1 MEMNSKMGELRVKYR
16 QHYRGCKKAGREELK
31 MAYGTANSYAR
42 PRRRRRKRK
51 SHYGVLVL
59 VIVLLIALIVLAV
72 KLVTTAVSAVFGR
85 SGTHEIVYQVDNKL
99 GYCDGKTFDLEAAPY
114 RDQSGNLFAPLQ
126 SLCDELDI
134 DLTWDESTKSGTA
147 VWNKQ
152 TAEIKASSTKVQ
164 MGEESKNMA
173 AAPSVKDGV
182 VFIPA
187 KDFCAAFS
195 WKTTETAEE
204 QGDLLIIS
212 QKDDEL
218 TEDAIK
224 QITDDVT
231 NVLGPSEKQITSDSI
246 LMRTD
251 SDKALVSGET
261 KTMAADGE
269 KLGEGVMEQNGT
281 KYVPLKAAMTALGGT
296 AEFDGNKTWTVKYND
311 TESTV
316 TTNGKF
322 KIGGKRVKG
331 DDITVWLDEEKDR
344 FYVSAPALAQII
356 GRYYT
361 DLGDGAFAFTTLSL
375 DGLDSQK
382 TYLDS
387 LRSSLSDAVDG
398 DIPEA
403 DVYIALTFDDGPTG
417 KSDSYPNGL
426 TNYLLDGLK
435 ERGAKATFL
444 MVGERVSEVSDVLPR
459 MVNEGHELG
468 NHTMNHPMSHLTGLD
483 EDGIRSQINDATEA
497 IKAIAGQPPQVLRPV
512 GGGVNDT
519 VKAVA
524 KELGY
529 PIINWSVD
537 TEDWKYRNAEHVKQ
551 VIVEQAG
558 DGDVVLMHDLYPTS
572 VQGALDAIDE
582 LQKSTDKTYAF
593 VTVSQLAAIH
603 GITLEP
609 GVVYNGLSDKVAQ
622 EIKDGTYSPAEF
634 T

>member
-1 MEMNSKMGELRVKYR
+1 
-16 QHYRGCKKAGREELK
+16 

-51 SHYGVLVL
+51 SHYGVLAL

-72 KLVTTAVSAVFGR
+72 KLVTTAVSTVLGR
-85 SGTHEIVYQVDNKL
+85 TETHEIVYQVDNKL

-126 SLCDELDI
+126 SLCDALQI

-164 MGEESKNMA
+164 MGEESRNMA

-195 WKTTETAEE
+195 WKTAETAEE

-231 NVLGPSEKQITSDSI
+231 KVLGPSEKQITGDSI

-251 SDKALVSGET
+251 SDKALVAGET
-261 KTMAADGE
+261 RTMASDGE

-296 AEFDGNKTWTVKYND
+296 AEFDGKKTWTVKYND
-311 TESTV
+311 TETTV

-322 KIGGKRVKG
+322 KIDGNRVK
-331 DDITVWLDEEKDR
+331 DDDFTVWLDEEKDR

-356 GRYYT
+356 GRNYP

-417 KSDSYPNGL
+417 KIENYPNGL

-444 MVGERVSEVSDVLPR
+444 MVGNRVSEVSDALPR
-459 MVNEGHELG
+459 MVSEGHELG
-468 NHTMNHPMSHLTGLD
+468 NHTMTHPMCHLTGLD

-497 IKAIAGQPPQVLRPV
+497 IKAIAGQPSQVLRPV
-512 GGGVNDT
+512 GGGVNSD

-537 TEDWKYRNAEHVKQ
+537 TEDWKYRDAEHVKQ

-572 VQGALDAIDE
+572 VKGALAAIDE
-582 LQKSTDKTYAF
+582 LQARTDKTYAF

-609 GVVYNGLSDKVAQ
+609 GVVYNGLSSKVAQ
-622 EIKDGTYSPAEF
+622 EIQDGTYSPAEF

>member
-1 MEMNSKMGELRVKYR
+1 ML
-16 QHYRGCKKAGREELK
+16 A
-31 MAYGTANSYAR
+31 
-42 PRRRRRKRK
+42 
-51 SHYGVLVL
+51 L

-72 KLVTTAVSAVFGR
+72 KLVTTAVSAVIGR
-85 SGTHEIVYQVDNKL
+85 TGTHEIVYQVDNKL

-126 SLCDELDI
+126 SLCDELQI

-164 MGEESKNMA
+164 MGEESRNMA

-195 WKTTETAEE
+195 WKTAETAEE

-231 NVLGPSEKQITSDSI
+231 KVLGPSEKQITGDSI

-261 KTMAADGE
+261 RTMASDGE

-296 AEFDGNKTWTVKYND
+296 AEFDGKKTWTVK
-311 TESTV
+311 
-316 TTNGKF
+316 
-322 KIGGKRVKG
+322 G
-331 DDITVWLDEEKDR
+331 DDFTVWLDEEKDR
-344 FYVSAPALAQII
+344 FYISAPALAQII
-356 GRYYT
+356 GRNYT

-387 LRSSLSDAVDG
+387 LRSGLSDAVDG

-444 MVGERVSEVSDVLPR
+444 MVGNRVSEVSDVLPR
-459 MVNEGHELG
+459 MVSEGHELG
-468 NHTMNHPMSHLTGLD
+468 NHTMTHPMCHLTGLD

-497 IKAIAGQPPQVLRPV
+497 IKAIAGQPSQVLRPV

-537 TEDWKYRNAEHVKQ
+537 TEDWKYRDAAHVKQ

-582 LQKSTDKTYAF
+582 LQKRTDKTYAF

>member
-1 MEMNSKMGELRVKYR
+1 
-16 QHYRGCKKAGREELK
+16 

-51 SHYGVLVL
+51 SHYGVLAL

-72 KLVTTAVSAVFGR
+72 KLVTTAVSTVLGR
-85 SGTHEIVYQVDNKL
+85 TETHEIVYQVDNKL

-126 SLCDELDI
+126 SLCDALQI

-164 MGEESKNMA
+164 MGEESRNMA

-195 WKTTETAEE
+195 WKTAETAEE

-231 NVLGPSEKQITSDSI
+231 KVLGPSEKQITGDSI

-251 SDKALVSGET
+251 SDKALVVGET
-261 KTMAADGE
+261 RTMASDGE

-296 AEFDGNKTWTVKYND
+296 AEFDGKKTWTVKYND
-311 TESTV
+311 TETTV

-322 KIGGKRVKG
+322 KIDGNRVK
-331 DDITVWLDEEKDR
+331 DDDFTVWLDEEKDR

-356 GRYYT
+356 GRNYT

-417 KSDSYPNGL
+417 KIENYPNGL

-444 MVGERVSEVSDVLPR
+444 MVGNRVSEVSDALPR
-459 MVNEGHELG
+459 MVSEGHELG
-468 NHTMNHPMSHLTGLD
+468 NHTMTHPMCHLTGLD

-497 IKAIAGQPPQVLRPV
+497 IKAIAGQPSQVLRPV
-512 GGGVNDT
+512 GGGVNSD

-537 TEDWKYRNAEHVKQ
+537 TEDWKYRDAEHVKQ

-572 VQGALDAIDE
+572 VKGALAAIDE
-582 LQKSTDKTYAF
+582 LQARTDKTYAF

-609 GVVYNGLSDKVAQ
+609 GVVYNGLSSKVAQ

>member
-1 MEMNSKMGELRVKYR
+1 
-16 QHYRGCKKAGREELK
+16 

-51 SHYGVLVL
+51 SHYGVLAL

-72 KLVTTAVSAVFGR
+72 KLVTTAVSTVLGR
-85 SGTHEIVYQVDNKL
+85 TETHEIVYQVDNKL

-126 SLCDELDI
+126 SLCDELQI

-164 MGEESKNMA
+164 MGEESRNMA

-195 WKTTETAEE
+195 WKTAETAEE

-231 NVLGPSEKQITSDSI
+231 KVLGPSEKQITGDSI

-251 SDKALVSGET
+251 SDKALVAGET
-261 KTMAADGE
+261 RTMASDGE

-296 AEFDGNKTWTVKYND
+296 AEFDGKKTWTVRYND
-311 TESTV
+311 TETTV

-322 KIGGKRVKG
+322 KIDGNRVKG
-331 DDITVWLDEEKDR
+331 DDFTVWLDEEKDR

-356 GRYYT
+356 GRNYT

-382 TYLDS
+382 NYLDS

-417 KSDSYPNGL
+417 KIENYPNGL

-444 MVGERVSEVSDVLPR
+444 MVGNRVSEVSDALPR
-459 MVNEGHELG
+459 MVSEGHELG
-468 NHTMNHPMSHLTGLD
+468 NHTMTHPMCHLTGLD

-497 IKAIAGQPPQVLRPV
+497 IKAIAGQPSQVLRPV
-512 GGGVNDT
+512 GGGVNSD

-537 TEDWKYRNAEHVKQ
+537 TEDWKYRDAEHVKQ

-572 VQGALDAIDE
+572 VKGALAAIDE
-582 LQKSTDKTYAF
+582 LQARTDKTYAF

-609 GVVYNGLSDKVAQ
+609 GVVYNGLSSKVAQ
-622 EIKDGTYSPAEF
+622 EIQDGTYSPAEF

>member
-1 MEMNSKMGELRVKYR
+1 MEMNSKMGEPRVKYR

-126 SLCDELDI
+126 SLCDELEI
-134 DLTWDESTKSGTA
+134 DLTWDDSTKSGTA

-195 WKTTETAEE
+195 WKTAETADE

-231 NVLGPSEKQITSDSI
+231 NVLGPSEKQITGDSI

-344 FYVSAPALAQII
+344 FYVSAPALAKII

>member
-1 MEMNSKMGELRVKYR
+1 
-16 QHYRGCKKAGREELK
+16 

-51 SHYGVLVL
+51 SHYGVLAL

-72 KLVTTAVSAVFGR
+72 KLVTTAVSTVLGR
-85 SGTHEIVYQVDNKL
+85 TETHEIVYQVDNKL

-126 SLCDELDI
+126 SLCDALQI

-164 MGEESKNMA
+164 MGEESRNMA

-195 WKTTETAEE
+195 WKTAETAEE

-231 NVLGPSEKQITSDSI
+231 KVLGPSEKQITGDSI

-251 SDKALVSGET
+251 SDKALVAGET
-261 KTMAADGE
+261 RTMASDGE

-296 AEFDGNKTWTVKYND
+296 AEFDGKKTWTVKYND
-311 TESTV
+311 TETTV

-322 KIGGKRVKG
+322 KIDGNRVKG
-331 DDITVWLDEEKDR
+331 DDFTVWLDEEKDR

-356 GRYYT
+356 GRNYT

-417 KSDSYPNGL
+417 KIENYPNGL

-444 MVGERVSEVSDVLPR
+444 MVGNRVSEVSDALPR
-459 MVNEGHELG
+459 MVSEGHELG
-468 NHTMNHPMSHLTGLD
+468 NHTMTHPMCHLTGLD

-497 IKAIAGQPPQVLRPV
+497 IKAIAGQPSQVLRPV
-512 GGGVNDT
+512 GGGVNSD

-537 TEDWKYRNAEHVKQ
+537 TEDWKYRDAEHVKQ

-572 VQGALDAIDE
+572 VQGALAAIDE
-582 LQKSTDKTYAF
+582 LQARTDKTYAF

-609 GVVYNGLSDKVAQ
+609 GVVYNGLSSKVAQ
-622 EIKDGTYSPAEF
+622 EIQDGTYSPAEF

>member
-1 MEMNSKMGELRVKYR
+1 
-16 QHYRGCKKAGREELK
+16 

-51 SHYGVLVL
+51 SHYGVLAL

-72 KLVTTAVSAVFGR
+72 KLVTTAVSTVLGR
-85 SGTHEIVYQVDNKL
+85 TETHEIVYQVDNKL

-126 SLCDELDI
+126 SLCDALQI

-164 MGEESKNMA
+164 MGEESRNMA

-195 WKTTETAEE
+195 WKTAETAEE

-231 NVLGPSEKQITSDSI
+231 KVLGPSEKQITGDSI

-251 SDKALVSGET
+251 SDKALVAGET
-261 KTMAADGE
+261 RTMASDGE

-296 AEFDGNKTWTVKYND
+296 AEFDGKKTWTVKYND
-311 TESTV
+311 TETTV

-322 KIGGKRVKG
+322 KIDGNRVK
-331 DDITVWLDEEKDR
+331 DDDFTVWLDEEKDR

-356 GRYYT
+356 GRNYT

-417 KSDSYPNGL
+417 KIENYPNGL

-444 MVGERVSEVSDVLPR
+444 MVGNRVSEVSDALPR
-459 MVNEGHELG
+459 MVSEGHELG
-468 NHTMNHPMSHLTGLD
+468 NHTMTHPMCHLTGLD

-497 IKAIAGQPPQVLRPV
+497 IKAIAGQPSQVLRPV
-512 GGGVNDT
+512 GGGVNSD

-537 TEDWKYRNAEHVKQ
+537 TEDWKYRDAEHVKQ

-572 VQGALDAIDE
+572 VQGALAAIDE
-582 LQKSTDKTYAF
+582 LQARTDKTYAF

-609 GVVYNGLSDKVAQ
+609 GVVYNGLSSKVAQ

>member
-1 MEMNSKMGELRVKYR
+1 
-16 QHYRGCKKAGREELK
+16 

-51 SHYGVLVL
+51 SHYGVLAL

-72 KLVTTAVSAVFGR
+72 KLVTTAVSTVLGR
-85 SGTHEIVYQVDNKL
+85 TETHEIVYQVDNKL

-126 SLCDELDI
+126 SLCDALQI

-164 MGEESKNMA
+164 MGEESRNMA

-195 WKTTETAEE
+195 WKTAETAEE

-231 NVLGPSEKQITSDSI
+231 KVLGPSEKQITGDSI

-251 SDKALVSGET
+251 SDKALVAGET
-261 KTMAADGE
+261 RTMASDGE

-296 AEFDGNKTWTVKYND
+296 AEFDGKKTWTVKYND
-311 TESTV
+311 TETTV

-322 KIGGKRVKG
+322 KIDGNRVKG
-331 DDITVWLDEEKDR
+331 DDFTVWLDEEKDR

-356 GRYYT
+356 GRNYT

-417 KSDSYPNGL
+417 KIENYPNGL

-444 MVGERVSEVSDVLPR
+444 MVGNRVSEVSDALPR
-459 MVNEGHELG
+459 MVSEGHELG
-468 NHTMNHPMSHLTGLD
+468 NHTMTHPMCHLTGLD

-497 IKAIAGQPPQVLRPV
+497 IKAIAGQPSQVLRPV
-512 GGGVNDT
+512 GGGVNSD

-537 TEDWKYRNAEHVKQ
+537 TEDWKYRDAEHVKQ

-572 VQGALDAIDE
+572 VKGALAAIDE
-582 LQKSTDKTYAF
+582 LQARTDKTYAF

-609 GVVYNGLSDKVAQ
+609 GVVYNGLSSKVAQ
-622 EIKDGTYSPAEF
+622 EIQDGTYSPAEF

>member
-1 MEMNSKMGELRVKYR
+1 
-16 QHYRGCKKAGREELK
+16 

-51 SHYGVLVL
+51 SHYGVLAL

-72 KLVTTAVSAVFGR
+72 KLVTTAVSTVLGR
-85 SGTHEIVYQVDNKL
+85 TETHEIVYQVDNKL

-126 SLCDELDI
+126 SLCDALQI

-164 MGEESKNMA
+164 MGEESRNMA

-195 WKTTETAEE
+195 WKTAETAED

-231 NVLGPSEKQITSDSI
+231 KVLGPSEKQITGDSI

-251 SDKALVSGET
+251 SDKALVAGET
-261 KTMAADGE
+261 RTMASDGE

-296 AEFDGNKTWTVKYND
+296 AEFDGKKTWTVKYND
-311 TESTV
+311 TETTV

-322 KIGGKRVKG
+322 KIDGNRVKG
-331 DDITVWLDEEKDR
+331 DDFTVWLDEEKDR

-356 GRYYT
+356 GRNYT

-417 KSDSYPNGL
+417 KIENYPNGL

-444 MVGERVSEVSDVLPR
+444 MVGNRVSEVSDVLPR
-459 MVNEGHELG
+459 MVSEGHELG
-468 NHTMNHPMSHLTGLD
+468 NHTMTHPMCHLTGLD

-497 IKAIAGQPPQVLRPV
+497 IKAIAGQPSQVLRPV
-512 GGGVNDT
+512 GGGVNSD

-537 TEDWKYRNAEHVKQ
+537 TEDWKYRDAEHVKQ

-572 VQGALDAIDE
+572 VQGALAAIDE
-582 LQKSTDKTYAF
+582 LQARTDKTYAF

-609 GVVYNGLSDKVAQ
+609 GVVYNGLSSKVAQ

>member
-1 MEMNSKMGELRVKYR
+1 
-16 QHYRGCKKAGREELK
+16 

-51 SHYGVLVL
+51 SHYGVLAL

-72 KLVTTAVSAVFGR
+72 KLVTTAVSTVLDR
-85 SGTHEIVYQVDNKL
+85 TGTHEIVYQVDNKL

-126 SLCDELDI
+126 SLCDELQI

-164 MGEESKNMA
+164 MGEESRNMA

-195 WKTTETAEE
+195 WKTAETAEE

-231 NVLGPSEKQITSDSI
+231 KVLGPSEKQITGDSI

-251 SDKALVSGET
+251 SDKALVAGET
-261 KTMAADGE
+261 KTMASDGE

-296 AEFDGNKTWTVKYND
+296 AEFDGKKTWTVKYND
-311 TESTV
+311 TETTV

-322 KIGGKRVKG
+322 KIDGNRVKG
-331 DDITVWLDEEKDR
+331 DDFSVWLDEEKDR

-356 GRYYT
+356 GRNYT

-417 KSDSYPNGL
+417 KSENYPNGL

-444 MVGERVSEVSDVLPR
+444 MVGNRVSEVSDALPR
-459 MVNEGHELG
+459 MVSEGHELG
-468 NHTMNHPMSHLTGLD
+468 NHTMTHPMSHLTGLD
-483 EDGIRSQINDATEA
+483 QDGIRSQINDATEA
-497 IKAIAGQPPQVLRPV
+497 IKAIAGQAPQVLRPV
-512 GGGVNDT
+512 GGGVNSD
-519 VKAVA
+519 VKEIA

-537 TEDWKYRNAEHVKQ
+537 TEDWKYRDAEHVKQ

-572 VQGALDAIDE
+572 VKGALAAIDE
-582 LQKSTDKTYAF
+582 LQARTDKTYAF

>member
-1 MEMNSKMGELRVKYR
+1 
-16 QHYRGCKKAGREELK
+16 

-51 SHYGVLVL
+51 SHYGVLAL

-72 KLVTTAVSAVFGR
+72 KLVTTAVSTVLGR
-85 SGTHEIVYQVDNKL
+85 TETHEIVYQVDNKL

-126 SLCDELDI
+126 SLCDALQI

-164 MGEESKNMA
+164 MGEESRNMA

-195 WKTTETAEE
+195 WKTAETAEE

-231 NVLGPSEKQITSDSI
+231 KVLGPSEKQITGDSI

-251 SDKALVSGET
+251 SDKALVAGET
-261 KTMAADGE
+261 RTMASDGE

-296 AEFDGNKTWTVKYND
+296 AEFDGKKTWTVKYND
-311 TESTV
+311 TETTV

-322 KIGGKRVKG
+322 KIDGNRVKG
-331 DDITVWLDEEKDR
+331 DDFTVWLDEEKDW

-356 GRYYT
+356 GRNYT

-417 KSDSYPNGL
+417 KIENYPNGL

-444 MVGERVSEVSDVLPR
+444 MVGNRVSEVSDALPR
-459 MVNEGHELG
+459 MVSEGHELG
-468 NHTMNHPMSHLTGLD
+468 NHTMTHPMCHLTGLD

-497 IKAIAGQPPQVLRPV
+497 IKAIAGQPSQVLRPV
-512 GGGVNDT
+512 GGGVNSD

-537 TEDWKYRNAEHVKQ
+537 TEDWKYRDAEHVKQ

-572 VQGALDAIDE
+572 VQGALAAIDE
-582 LQKSTDKTYAF
+582 LQARTDKTYAF

-609 GVVYNGLSDKVAQ
+609 GVVYNGLSSKVAQ
-622 EIKDGTYSPAEF
+622 EIQDGTYSPAEF

>member
-1 MEMNSKMGELRVKYR
+1 
-16 QHYRGCKKAGREELK
+16 

-51 SHYGVLVL
+51 SHYGVLAL

-72 KLVTTAVSAVFGR
+72 KLVTTAVGTVLGR
-85 SGTHEIVYQVDNKL
+85 TETHEIVYQVDNKL

-126 SLCDELDI
+126 SLCDALQI

-164 MGEESKNMA
+164 MGEESRNMA

-195 WKTTETAEE
+195 WKTAETAEE

-231 NVLGPSEKQITSDSI
+231 KVLGPSEKQITGDSI

-251 SDKALVSGET
+251 SDKALVAGET
-261 KTMAADGE
+261 RTMASDGE

-296 AEFDGNKTWTVKYND
+296 AEFDGKKTWTVKYND
-311 TESTV
+311 TETTV

-322 KIGGKRVKG
+322 KIDGNRVK
-331 DDITVWLDEEKDR
+331 DDDFTVWLDEEKDR

-356 GRYYT
+356 GRNYT

-417 KSDSYPNGL
+417 KIENYPNGL

-444 MVGERVSEVSDVLPR
+444 MVGNRVSEVSDVLPR
-459 MVNEGHELG
+459 MVSEGHELG
-468 NHTMNHPMSHLTGLD
+468 NHTMTHPMCHLTGLD

-497 IKAIAGQPPQVLRPV
+497 IKAIAGQPSQVLRPV
-512 GGGVNDT
+512 GGGVNSD

-537 TEDWKYRNAEHVKQ
+537 TEDWKYRDAEHVKQ

-572 VQGALDAIDE
+572 VQGALAAIDE
-582 LQKSTDKTYAF
+582 LQARTDKTYAF

-609 GVVYNGLSDKVAQ
+609 GVVYNGLSSKVAQ

>member
-1 MEMNSKMGELRVKYR
+1 
-16 QHYRGCKKAGREELK
+16 

-51 SHYGVLVL
+51 SHYGVLAL

-72 KLVTTAVSAVFGR
+72 KLVTTAVSTVLGR
-85 SGTHEIVYQVDNKL
+85 TETHEIVYQVDNKL

-126 SLCDELDI
+126 SLCDELQI

-164 MGEESKNMA
+164 MGEESRNMA

-195 WKTTETAEE
+195 WKTAETAEE

-231 NVLGPSEKQITSDSI
+231 KVLGPSEKQITGDSI

-251 SDKALVSGET
+251 SDKALVAGET
-261 KTMAADGE
+261 RTMASDGE

-296 AEFDGNKTWTVKYND
+296 AEFDGKKTWTVKYND
-311 TESTV
+311 TETTV

-322 KIGGKRVKG
+322 KIDGNRVKG
-331 DDITVWLDEEKDR
+331 DDFTVWLDEEKDR

-356 GRYYT
+356 GRNYT

-417 KSDSYPNGL
+417 KIENYPNGL

-444 MVGERVSEVSDVLPR
+444 MVGNRVSEVSDALPR
-459 MVNEGHELG
+459 MVSEGHELG
-468 NHTMNHPMSHLTGLD
+468 NHTMTHPMCHLTGLD

-497 IKAIAGQPPQVLRPV
+497 IKAIAGQPSQVLRPV
-512 GGGVNDT
+512 GGGVNSD

-537 TEDWKYRNAEHVKQ
+537 TEDWKYRDAEHVKQ

-572 VQGALDAIDE
+572 VKGALAAIDE
-582 LQKSTDKTYAF
+582 LQARTDKTYAF

-609 GVVYNGLSDKVAQ
+609 GVVYNGLSNKVAQ
-622 EIKDGTYSPAEF
+622 EIQDGTYSPAEF

>member
-1 MEMNSKMGELRVKYR
+1 
-16 QHYRGCKKAGREELK
+16 

-42 PRRRRRKRK
+42 PRRRRRKHK
-51 SHYGVLVL
+51 SHYGVLAL

-72 KLVTTAVSAVFGR
+72 KLVTTAVSTVLGR
-85 SGTHEIVYQVDNKL
+85 TETHEIVYQVDNKL

-126 SLCDELDI
+126 SLCDALQI

-164 MGEESKNMA
+164 MGEESRNMA

-195 WKTTETAEE
+195 WKTAETAEE

-231 NVLGPSEKQITSDSI
+231 KVLGPSEKQITGDSI

-251 SDKALVSGET
+251 SDKALVAGET
-261 KTMAADGE
+261 RTMVSDGE

-296 AEFDGNKTWTVKYND
+296 AEFDGKKTWTVKYND
-311 TESTV
+311 TETTV

-322 KIGGKRVKG
+322 KIDGNRVK
-331 DDITVWLDEEKDR
+331 DDDFTVWLDEEKDR

-356 GRYYT
+356 GRNYT

-417 KSDSYPNGL
+417 KIENYPNGL

-444 MVGERVSEVSDVLPR
+444 MVGNRVSEVSDALPR

-468 NHTMNHPMSHLTGLD
+468 NHTMTHPMCHLTGLD

-497 IKAIAGQPPQVLRPV
+497 IKAIAGQPSQVLRPV
-512 GGGVNDT
+512 GGGVNSD

-537 TEDWKYRNAEHVKQ
+537 TEDWKYRDAEHVKQ

-572 VQGALDAIDE
+572 VQGALAAIDE
-582 LQKSTDKTYAF
+582 LQARTDKTYAF

-609 GVVYNGLSDKVAQ
+609 GVVYNGLSSKVAQ

>member
-1 MEMNSKMGELRVKYR
+1 
-16 QHYRGCKKAGREELK
+16 

-51 SHYGVLVL
+51 SHYGVLAL

-72 KLVTTAVSAVFGR
+72 KLVTTAVSTVLGR
-85 SGTHEIVYQVDNKL
+85 TETHEIVYQVDNKL

-126 SLCDELDI
+126 SLCDELQI

-164 MGEESKNMA
+164 MGEESRNMA

-195 WKTTETAEE
+195 WKTAETAEE

-231 NVLGPSEKQITSDSI
+231 KVLGPSEKQITGDSI

-251 SDKALVSGET
+251 SDKALVAGET
-261 KTMAADGE
+261 KTMASDGE

-296 AEFDGNKTWTVKYND
+296 AEFDGKKTWTVKYND
-311 TESTV
+311 TETTV

-322 KIGGKRVKG
+322 KIDGNRVKG
-331 DDITVWLDEEKDR
+331 DDFTVWLDEEKDR

-356 GRYYT
+356 GRNYT

-417 KSDSYPNGL
+417 KIENYPNGL

-444 MVGERVSEVSDVLPR
+444 MVGNRVSEVSDALPR
-459 MVNEGHELG
+459 MVSEGHELG
-468 NHTMNHPMSHLTGLD
+468 NHTMTHPMCHLTGLD

-497 IKAIAGQPPQVLRPV
+497 IKAIAGQPSQVLRPV
-512 GGGVNDT
+512 GGGVNSD

-537 TEDWKYRNAEHVKQ
+537 TEDWKYRDAEHVKQ

-572 VQGALDAIDE
+572 VKGALAAIDE
-582 LQKSTDKTYAF
+582 LQARTDKTYAF

-609 GVVYNGLSDKVAQ
+609 GVVYNGLSSKVAQ

>member
-1 MEMNSKMGELRVKYR
+1 
-16 QHYRGCKKAGREELK
+16 

-51 SHYGVLVL
+51 SHYGVLAL

-72 KLVTTAVSAVFGR
+72 KLVTTAVSAVIGR
-85 SGTHEIVYQVDNKL
+85 TGTHEIVYQVDNKL

-126 SLCDELDI
+126 SLCDELQI

-195 WKTTETAEE
+195 WKTAETAEE

-231 NVLGPSEKQITSDSI
+231 KVLGPSEKQITGDSI

-251 SDKALVSGET
+251 SDKALVAGET
-261 KTMAADGE
+261 KTMASDGE

-296 AEFDGNKTWTVKYND
+296 AEFDGKKTWTVKYND

-322 KIGGKRVKG
+322 KIDGKRVKG

-356 GRYYT
+356 GRNYT

-387 LRSSLSDAVDG
+387 LRSGLSDAVDG

-444 MVGERVSEVSDVLPR
+444 MVGNRVSEVSDVLPR
-459 MVNEGHELG
+459 MVSEGHELG
-468 NHTMNHPMSHLTGLD
+468 NHTMTHPMCHLTGLD

-497 IKAIAGQPPQVLRPV
+497 IKAIAGQPSQVLRPV

-537 TEDWKYRNAEHVKQ
+537 TEDWKYRDAAHVKQ

-572 VQGALDAIDE
+572 VQGALDTIDE
-582 LQKSTDKTYAF
+582 LQARTDKTYAF

>member
-1 MEMNSKMGELRVKYR
+1 
-16 QHYRGCKKAGREELK
+16 

-51 SHYGVLVL
+51 SHYGVLAL

-72 KLVTTAVSAVFGR
+72 KLVTTAVSTVLGR
-85 SGTHEIVYQVDNKL
+85 TETHEIVYQVDNKL

-126 SLCDELDI
+126 SLCDALQI

-164 MGEESKNMA
+164 MGEESRNMA

-195 WKTTETAEE
+195 WKTAETAEE

-231 NVLGPSEKQITSDSI
+231 KVLGPSEKQITGDSI

-251 SDKALVSGET
+251 SDKALVAGET
-261 KTMAADGE
+261 RTMASDGE

-296 AEFDGNKTWTVKYND
+296 AEFDGKKTWTVKYND
-311 TESTV
+311 TETTV

-322 KIGGKRVKG
+322 KIDGNRVKG
-331 DDITVWLDEEKDR
+331 DDFTVWLDEEKDR

-356 GRYYT
+356 GRNYT

-417 KSDSYPNGL
+417 KIENYPNGL

-444 MVGERVSEVSDVLPR
+444 MVGNRVSEVSDVLPR

-468 NHTMNHPMSHLTGLD
+468 NHTMTHPMCHLTGLD

-497 IKAIAGQPPQVLRPV
+497 IKAIAGQPSQVLRPV
-512 GGGVNDT
+512 GGGVNSD

-537 TEDWKYRNAEHVKQ
+537 TEDWKYRDAEHVKQ

-572 VQGALDAIDE
+572 VQGALAAIDE
-582 LQKSTDKTYAF
+582 LQARTDKTYAF

-609 GVVYNGLSDKVAQ
+609 GVVYNGLSSKVAQ
-622 EIKDGTYSPAEF
+622 EIQDGTYSPAEF

>member
-1 MEMNSKMGELRVKYR
+1 
-16 QHYRGCKKAGREELK
+16 

-51 SHYGVLVL
+51 SHYGVLAL

-72 KLVTTAVSAVFGR
+72 KLVTTAVSTVLGR
-85 SGTHEIVYQVDNKL
+85 TETHEIVYQVDNKL

-126 SLCDELDI
+126 SLCDALQI

-164 MGEESKNMA
+164 MGEESRNMA

-195 WKTTETAEE
+195 WKTAETAEE

-231 NVLGPSEKQITSDSI
+231 KVLGPSEKQITGDSI

-251 SDKALVSGET
+251 SDKALVVGET
-261 KTMAADGE
+261 RTMASDGE

-296 AEFDGNKTWTVKYND
+296 AEFDGKKTWTVKYND
-311 TESTV
+311 TETTV

-322 KIGGKRVKG
+322 KIDGNRVKG
-331 DDITVWLDEEKDR
+331 DDFTVWLDEEKDR

-356 GRYYT
+356 GRNYT

-417 KSDSYPNGL
+417 KSENYPNGL

-444 MVGERVSEVSDVLPR
+444 MVGNRVSEVSDALPR
-459 MVNEGHELG
+459 MVSEGHELG
-468 NHTMNHPMSHLTGLD
+468 NHTMTHPMSHLTGLD
-483 EDGIRSQINDATEA
+483 QDGIRSQINDATEA
-497 IKAIAGQPPQVLRPV
+497 IKAIAGQAPQVLRPV
-512 GGGVNDT
+512 GGGVNSD
-519 VKAVA
+519 VKEIA

-537 TEDWKYRNAEHVKQ
+537 TEDWKYRDAEHVKQ

-572 VQGALDAIDE
+572 VKGALAAIDE
-582 LQKSTDKTYAF
+582 LQARTDKTYAF

-609 GVVYNGLSDKVAQ
+609 GVVYNGLSSKVAQ
-622 EIKDGTYSPAEF
+622 EIQDGTYSPAEF

>member
-1 MEMNSKMGELRVKYR
+1 
-16 QHYRGCKKAGREELK
+16 

-51 SHYGVLVL
+51 SHYGVLAL

-72 KLVTTAVSAVFGR
+72 KLVTTAVSTVLGR
-85 SGTHEIVYQVDNKL
+85 TETHEIVYQVDNKL

-126 SLCDELDI
+126 SLCDELQI

-164 MGEESKNMA
+164 MGEESRNMA

-195 WKTTETAEE
+195 WKTAETAEE

-231 NVLGPSEKQITSDSI
+231 KVLGPSEKQITGDSI

-251 SDKALVSGET
+251 SDKALVAGET
-261 KTMAADGE
+261 RTMASDGE
-269 KLGEGVMEQNGT
+269 KLGEGVMEQNGA

-296 AEFDGNKTWTVKYND
+296 AEFDGKKTWTVKYND
-311 TESTV
+311 TETTV

-322 KIGGKRVKG
+322 KIDGNRVKG
-331 DDITVWLDEEKDR
+331 DDFTVWLDEEKDR

-356 GRYYT
+356 GRNYT

-398 DIPEA
+398 DISEA

-417 KSDSYPNGL
+417 KIENYPNGL

-444 MVGERVSEVSDVLPR
+444 MVGNRVSEVSDALPR
-459 MVNEGHELG
+459 MVSEGHELG
-468 NHTMNHPMSHLTGLD
+468 NHTMTHPMCHLTGLD

-497 IKAIAGQPPQVLRPV
+497 IKAIAGQPSQVLRPV
-512 GGGVNDT
+512 GGGVNSD

-537 TEDWKYRNAEHVKQ
+537 TEDWKYRDAEHVKQ

-572 VQGALDAIDE
+572 VKGALAAIDE
-582 LQKSTDKTYAF
+582 LQARTDKTYAF

-609 GVVYNGLSDKVAQ
+609 GVVYNGLSSKVAQ

>member
-1 MEMNSKMGELRVKYR
+1 
-16 QHYRGCKKAGREELK
+16 

-51 SHYGVLVL
+51 SHYGVLAL

-72 KLVTTAVSAVFGR
+72 KLVTTAVSTVLGR
-85 SGTHEIVYQVDNKL
+85 TETHEIVYQVDNKL

-126 SLCDELDI
+126 SLCDELQI

-164 MGEESKNMA
+164 MGEESRNMA

-195 WKTTETAEE
+195 WKTAETAEE

-231 NVLGPSEKQITSDSI
+231 KVLGPSEKQITGDSI

-251 SDKALVSGET
+251 SDKALVAGET
-261 KTMAADGE
+261 RTMVSDGE

-296 AEFDGNKTWTVKYND
+296 AEFDGKKTWTVKYND
-311 TESTV
+311 TETTV

-322 KIGGKRVKG
+322 KIDGNRVKG
-331 DDITVWLDEEKDR
+331 DDFTVWLDEEKDR

-356 GRYYT
+356 GRNYT

-417 KSDSYPNGL
+417 KIENYPNGL

-444 MVGERVSEVSDVLPR
+444 MVGNRVSEVSDALPR
-459 MVNEGHELG
+459 MVSEGHELG
-468 NHTMNHPMSHLTGLD
+468 NHTMTHPMCHLTGLD
-483 EDGIRSQINDATEA
+483 QDGIRSQINDATEA
-497 IKAIAGQPPQVLRPV
+497 IKAIAGQPSQVLRPV
-512 GGGVNDT
+512 GGGVNSD
-519 VKAVA
+519 VKEIA

-537 TEDWKYRNAEHVKQ
+537 TEDWKYRDAEHVKQ

-572 VQGALDAIDE
+572 VKGALAAIDE
-582 LQKSTDKTYAF
+582 LQARTDKTYAF

-609 GVVYNGLSDKVAQ
+609 GVVYNGLSSKVAQ

>member
-1 MEMNSKMGELRVKYR
+1 
-16 QHYRGCKKAGREELK
+16 

-51 SHYGVLVL
+51 SHYGVLAL

-72 KLVTTAVSAVFGR
+72 KLVTTAVSTVLGR
-85 SGTHEIVYQVDNKL
+85 TGTHEIVYQVDNKL

-126 SLCDELDI
+126 SLCDALQI

-147 VWNKQ
+147 AWNKQ

-164 MGEESKNMA
+164 MGEESRNMA

-195 WKTTETAEE
+195 WKTAETAEE

-231 NVLGPSEKQITSDSI
+231 KVLGPSEKQITGDSI

-251 SDKALVSGET
+251 SDKALVAGET
-261 KTMAADGE
+261 RTMASDGE

-296 AEFDGNKTWTVKYND
+296 AEFDGKKTWTVKYND
-311 TESTV
+311 TE
-316 TTNGKF
+316 TTANGKF
-322 KIGGKRVKG
+322 KIDGNRVKG
-331 DDITVWLDEEKDR
+331 DDFTVWLDEEKDR

-356 GRYYT
+356 GRNYT

-417 KSDSYPNGL
+417 KIENYPNGL

-444 MVGERVSEVSDVLPR
+444 MVGNRVSEVSDALPR
-459 MVNEGHELG
+459 MVSEGHELG
-468 NHTMNHPMSHLTGLD
+468 NHTMTHPMCHLTGLD

-497 IKAIAGQPPQVLRPV
+497 IKAIAGQPSQVLRPV
-512 GGGVNDT
+512 GGGVNSD

-537 TEDWKYRNAEHVKQ
+537 TEDWKYRDAEHVKQ

-572 VQGALDAIDE
+572 VKGALAAIDE
-582 LQKSTDKTYAF
+582 LQARTDKTYAF

-609 GVVYNGLSDKVAQ
+609 GVVYNGLSSKVAQ

>member
-1 MEMNSKMGELRVKYR
+1 
-16 QHYRGCKKAGREELK
+16 

-51 SHYGVLVL
+51 SHYGVLAL

-72 KLVTTAVSAVFGR
+72 KLVTTAVSTVLGR
-85 SGTHEIVYQVDNKL
+85 TETHEIVYQVDNKL

-126 SLCDELDI
+126 SLCDELQI

-164 MGEESKNMA
+164 MGEESRNMA

-195 WKTTETAEE
+195 WKTAETAEE

-231 NVLGPSEKQITSDSI
+231 KVLGPSEKQITGDSI

-251 SDKALVSGET
+251 SDKALVAGET
-261 KTMAADGE
+261 RTMASDGE
-269 KLGEGVMEQNGT
+269 KLGEGVMEQNGA

-296 AEFDGNKTWTVKYND
+296 AEFDGKKTWTVKYND
-311 TESTV
+311 TETTV

-322 KIGGKRVKG
+322 KIDGNRVKG
-331 DDITVWLDEEKDR
+331 DDFTVWLDEEKDR

-356 GRYYT
+356 GRNYT

-398 DIPEA
+398 DISEA

-417 KSDSYPNGL
+417 KIENYPNGL

-444 MVGERVSEVSDVLPR
+444 MVGNRVSEVSDALPR
-459 MVNEGHELG
+459 MVSEGHELG
-468 NHTMNHPMSHLTGLD
+468 NHTMTHPMCHLTGLD

-497 IKAIAGQPPQVLRPV
+497 IKAIAGQPSQVLRPV
-512 GGGVNDT
+512 GGGVNSD

-529 PIINWSVD
+529 PIIIWSVD
-537 TEDWKYRNAEHVKQ
+537 TEDWKYRDAEHVKQ

-572 VQGALDAIDE
+572 VKGALAAIDE
-582 LQKSTDKTYAF
+582 LQARTDKTYAF

-609 GVVYNGLSDKVAQ
+609 GVVYNGLSSKVAQ

>member
-1 MEMNSKMGELRVKYR
+1 
-16 QHYRGCKKAGREELK
+16 

-51 SHYGVLVL
+51 SHYGVLAL

-72 KLVTTAVSAVFGR
+72 KLVTTAVSTVLGR
-85 SGTHEIVYQVDNKL
+85 TETHEIVYQVDNKL

-126 SLCDELDI
+126 SLCDELQI

-164 MGEESKNMA
+164 MGEESRNMA

-195 WKTTETAEE
+195 WKTAETAEE

-231 NVLGPSEKQITSDSI
+231 KVLGPSEKQITGDSI

-251 SDKALVSGET
+251 SDKALVAGET
-261 KTMAADGE
+261 RTMASDGE

-296 AEFDGNKTWTVKYND
+296 AEFDGKKTWTVKYND
-311 TESTV
+311 TETTV

-322 KIGGKRVKG
+322 KIDGNRVK
-331 DDITVWLDEEKDR
+331 DDDFTVWLDEEKDR

-356 GRYYT
+356 GRNYT

-417 KSDSYPNGL
+417 KIENYPNGL

-444 MVGERVSEVSDVLPR
+444 MVGNRVSEVSDVLPR
-459 MVNEGHELG
+459 MVSEGHELG
-468 NHTMNHPMSHLTGLD
+468 NHTMTHPMCHLTGLD

-497 IKAIAGQPPQVLRPV
+497 IKAIAGQPSQVLRPV
-512 GGGVNDT
+512 GGGVNSD

-537 TEDWKYRNAEHVKQ
+537 TEDWKYRDAEHVKQ

-572 VQGALDAIDE
+572 VQGALAAIDE
-582 LQKSTDKTYAF
+582 LQARTDKTYAF

-609 GVVYNGLSDKVAQ
+609 GVVYNGLSSKVAQ
-622 EIKDGTYSPAEF
+622 EIQDGTYSPAEF

>member
-1 MEMNSKMGELRVKYR
+1 
-16 QHYRGCKKAGREELK
+16 

-51 SHYGVLVL
+51 SHYGVLAL

-72 KLVTTAVSAVFGR
+72 KLVTTAVSTVLGR
-85 SGTHEIVYQVDNKL
+85 TETHEIVYQVDNKL

-126 SLCDELDI
+126 SLCDALQI

-164 MGEESKNMA
+164 MGEESRNMA

-195 WKTTETAEE
+195 WKTAETAEE

-231 NVLGPSEKQITSDSI
+231 KVLGPSEKQITGDSI

-251 SDKALVSGET
+251 SDKALVAGET
-261 KTMAADGE
+261 RTMASDGE

-296 AEFDGNKTWTVKYND
+296 AEFDGKKTWTVKYND
-311 TESTV
+311 TETTV

-322 KIGGKRVKG
+322 KIDGNRVKG
-331 DDITVWLDEEKDR
+331 DDFTVWLDEEKDR

-356 GRYYT
+356 GRNYT

-417 KSDSYPNGL
+417 KIENYPNGL

-444 MVGERVSEVSDVLPR
+444 MVGNRVSEVSDVLPR

-468 NHTMNHPMSHLTGLD
+468 NHTMTHPMCHLTGLD

-497 IKAIAGQPPQVLRPV
+497 IKAIAGQPSQVLRPV
-512 GGGVNDT
+512 GGGVNSD

-537 TEDWKYRNAEHVKQ
+537 TEDWKYRDAEHVKQ

-572 VQGALDAIDE
+572 VKGALAAIDE
-582 LQKSTDKTYAF
+582 LQARTDKTYAF

-609 GVVYNGLSDKVAQ
+609 GVVYNGLSSKVAQ

>member
-1 MEMNSKMGELRVKYR
+1 
-16 QHYRGCKKAGREELK
+16 

-42 PRRRRRKRK
+42 PRRRRRKHK
-51 SHYGVLVL
+51 SHYGVLAL

-72 KLVTTAVSAVFGR
+72 KLVTTAVSTVLGR
-85 SGTHEIVYQVDNKL
+85 TETHEIVYQVDNKL

-126 SLCDELDI
+126 SLCDALQI

-164 MGEESKNMA
+164 MGEESRNMA

-195 WKTTETAEE
+195 WKTAETAEE

-231 NVLGPSEKQITSDSI
+231 KVLGPSEKQITGDSI

-251 SDKALVSGET
+251 SDKALVAGET
-261 KTMAADGE
+261 RTMASDGE

-296 AEFDGNKTWTVKYND
+296 AEFDGKKTWTVKYND
-311 TESTV
+311 TETTV

-322 KIGGKRVKG
+322 KFDGNRVKG
-331 DDITVWLDEEKDR
+331 DDFTVWLDEEKDR

-356 GRYYT
+356 GRNYT

-444 MVGERVSEVSDVLPR
+444 MVGNRVSEVSDVLPR
-459 MVNEGHELG
+459 MVSEGHELG
-468 NHTMNHPMSHLTGLD
+468 NHTMTHPMCHLTGLD

-497 IKAIAGQPPQVLRPV
+497 IKAIAGQPSQVLRPV
-512 GGGVNDT
+512 GGGVNSD

-537 TEDWKYRNAEHVKQ
+537 TEDWKYRDAEHVKQ

-572 VQGALDAIDE
+572 VKGALAAIDE
-582 LQKSTDKTYAF
+582 LQARTDKTYAF

-609 GVVYNGLSDKVAQ
+609 GVVYNGLSSKVAQ
-622 EIKDGTYSPAEF
+622 EIQDGTYSPAEF

>member
-1 MEMNSKMGELRVKYR
+1 
-16 QHYRGCKKAGREELK
+16 

-51 SHYGVLVL
+51 SHYGVLAL

-72 KLVTTAVSAVFGR
+72 KLVTTAVSTVLGR
-85 SGTHEIVYQVDNKL
+85 TGTHEIVYQVDNKL

-126 SLCDELDI
+126 SLCDELQI

-164 MGEESKNMA
+164 MGEESRNMA

-195 WKTTETAEE
+195 WKTAETAEE

-231 NVLGPSEKQITSDSI
+231 KVLGPSEKQITGDSI

-251 SDKALVSGET
+251 SDKALVAGET
-261 KTMAADGE
+261 RTMASDGE

-296 AEFDGNKTWTVKYND
+296 AEFDGKKTWTVKYND
-311 TESTV
+311 TETTV

-322 KIGGKRVKG
+322 KIDGNRVKG
-331 DDITVWLDEEKDR
+331 DDFTVWLDEEKDR

-356 GRYYT
+356 GRNYT

-417 KSDSYPNGL
+417 KIENYPNGL

-444 MVGERVSEVSDVLPR
+444 MVGNRVSEVSDALPR
-459 MVNEGHELG
+459 MVSEGHELG
-468 NHTMNHPMSHLTGLD
+468 NHTMTHPMCHLTGLD

-497 IKAIAGQPPQVLRPV
+497 IKAIAGQPSQVLRPV
-512 GGGVNDT
+512 GGGVNSD

-537 TEDWKYRNAEHVKQ
+537 TEDWKYRDADHVKK
-551 VIVEQAG
+551 VIVEQAQ

-572 VQGALDAIDE
+572 VKGALAAIDE
-582 LQKSTDKTYAF
+582 LQARTDKTYAF

-609 GVVYNGLSDKVAQ
+609 GVVYNGLSSKVAQ
-622 EIKDGTYSPAEF
+622 EIQDGTYSPAEF

>member
-1 MEMNSKMGELRVKYR
+1 
-16 QHYRGCKKAGREELK
+16 

-51 SHYGVLVL
+51 SHYGVLAL

-72 KLVTTAVSAVFGR
+72 KLVTTAVSTVLGR
-85 SGTHEIVYQVDNKL
+85 TETHEIVYQVDNKL

-126 SLCDELDI
+126 SLCDALQI

-164 MGEESKNMA
+164 MGEESRNMA

-195 WKTTETAEE
+195 WKTAETAEE

-231 NVLGPSEKQITSDSI
+231 KVLGPSEKQITGDSI

-251 SDKALVSGET
+251 SDKALVAGET
-261 KTMAADGE
+261 RTMASDGE

-296 AEFDGNKTWTVKYND
+296 AEFDGKKTWTVKYND
-311 TESTV
+311 TETTV

-322 KIGGKRVKG
+322 KIDGNRVKG
-331 DDITVWLDEEKDR
+331 DDFTVWLDEEKDR

-356 GRYYT
+356 GRNYT

-417 KSDSYPNGL
+417 KIENYPNGL

-444 MVGERVSEVSDVLPR
+444 MVGNRVSEVSDALPR
-459 MVNEGHELG
+459 MVSEGHELG
-468 NHTMNHPMSHLTGLD
+468 NHTMTHPMRHLTGLD
-483 EDGIRSQINDATEA
+483 QDGIRSQINDATEA
-497 IKAIAGQPPQVLRPV
+497 IKAIAGQPSQVLRPV
-512 GGGVNDT
+512 GGGVNSD

-537 TEDWKYRNAEHVKQ
+537 TEDWKYRDAEHVKQ

-572 VQGALDAIDE
+572 VKGALAAIDE
-582 LQKSTDKTYAF
+582 LQARTDKTYAF

-609 GVVYNGLSDKVAQ
+609 GVVYNGLSSKVAQ
-622 EIKDGTYSPAEF
+622 EIQDGTYSPAEF

>member
-1 MEMNSKMGELRVKYR
+1 
-16 QHYRGCKKAGREELK
+16 

-51 SHYGVLVL
+51 SHYGVLAL

-72 KLVTTAVSAVFGR
+72 KLVTTAVSTVLGR
-85 SGTHEIVYQVDNKL
+85 TGTHEIVYQVDNKL

-126 SLCDELDI
+126 SLCDELQI

-164 MGEESKNMA
+164 MGEESRNMA

-195 WKTTETAEE
+195 WKTAETAEE

-231 NVLGPSEKQITSDSI
+231 KVLGPSEKQITGDSI

-251 SDKALVSGET
+251 SDKALIAGET
-261 KTMAADGE
+261 RTMASDGE
-269 KLGEGVMEQNGT
+269 KLGEGVMEQNGA

-296 AEFDGNKTWTVKYND
+296 AEFDGKKTWTVKYND
-311 TESTV
+311 TETTV

-322 KIGGKRVKG
+322 KIDGNRVKG
-331 DDITVWLDEEKDR
+331 DDFTVWLDEEKDR

-356 GRYYT
+356 GRNYT

-382 TYLDS
+382 NYLDS

-417 KSDSYPNGL
+417 KIENYPNGL

-444 MVGERVSEVSDVLPR
+444 MVGNRVSEVSDALPR
-459 MVNEGHELG
+459 MVSEGHELG
-468 NHTMNHPMSHLTGLD
+468 NHTMTHPMCHLTGLD

-497 IKAIAGQPPQVLRPV
+497 IKAIAGQPSQVLRPV
-512 GGGVNDT
+512 GGGVNSD

-537 TEDWKYRNAEHVKQ
+537 TEDWKYRDAEHVKQ

-572 VQGALDAIDE
+572 VKGALAAIDE
-582 LQKSTDKTYAF
+582 LQARTDKTYAF

-609 GVVYNGLSDKVAQ
+609 GVVYNGLSSKVAQ
-622 EIKDGTYSPAEF
+622 EIQDGTYSPAEF

>member
-1 MEMNSKMGELRVKYR
+1 
-16 QHYRGCKKAGREELK
+16 

-51 SHYGVLVL
+51 SHYGVLAL

-72 KLVTTAVSAVFGR
+72 KLVTTAVSTVLGR
-85 SGTHEIVYQVDNKL
+85 TETHEIVYQVDNKL

-126 SLCDELDI
+126 SLCDELQI

-164 MGEESKNMA
+164 MGEESRNMA

-195 WKTTETAEE
+195 WKTAETAEE

-231 NVLGPSEKQITSDSI
+231 KVLGPSEKQITGDSI

-251 SDKALVSGET
+251 SDKALVAGET
-261 KTMAADGE
+261 RTMASDGE

-296 AEFDGNKTWTVKYND
+296 AEFDGKKTWTVKYND
-311 TESTV
+311 TETTV

-322 KIGGKRVKG
+322 KIDGNRVK
-331 DDITVWLDEEKDR
+331 DDDFTVWLDEEKDR

-356 GRYYT
+356 GRNYT

-417 KSDSYPNGL
+417 KIENYPNGL

-444 MVGERVSEVSDVLPR
+444 MVGNRVSEVSDVLPR
-459 MVNEGHELG
+459 MVSEGHELG
-468 NHTMNHPMSHLTGLD
+468 NHTMTHPMCHLTGLD

-497 IKAIAGQPPQVLRPV
+497 IKAIAGQPSQVLRPV
-512 GGGVNDT
+512 GGGVNSD

-537 TEDWKYRNAEHVKQ
+537 TEDWKYRDADHVKK
-551 VIVEQAG
+551 VIVEQAQ
-558 DGDVVLMHDLYPTS
+558 DGDVVLMHDLYETS
-572 VQGALDAIDE
+572 VRGALAAIDE
-582 LQKSTDKTYAF
+582 LQSRTDKTYAF

-609 GVVYNGLSDKVAQ
+609 GVVYNGLTDEVAQ
-622 EIKDGTYSPAEF
+622 QIADGSYSPTEF

>member
-1 MEMNSKMGELRVKYR
+1 
-16 QHYRGCKKAGREELK
+16 
-31 MAYGTANSYAR
+31 MAYGTANSYAH

-51 SHYGVLVL
+51 SHYGVLAL

-72 KLVTTAVSAVFGR
+72 KLVTTAVSTVLGR
-85 SGTHEIVYQVDNKL
+85 TETHEIVYQVDNKL

-126 SLCDELDI
+126 SLCDALQI

-164 MGEESKNMA
+164 MGEESRNMA

-195 WKTTETAEE
+195 WKTAETAEE

-224 QITDDVT
+224 QISDDVT
-231 NVLGPSEKQITSDSI
+231 KVLGPSEKQITGDSI

-251 SDKALVSGET
+251 SDKALVAGET
-261 KTMAADGE
+261 RTMASDGE

-296 AEFDGNKTWTVKYND
+296 AEFDGKKTWTVKYND
-311 TESTV
+311 TETTV

-322 KIGGKRVKG
+322 KIDGNRVKG
-331 DDITVWLDEEKDR
+331 DDFTVWLDEEKDR

-356 GRYYT
+356 GRNYT

-417 KSDSYPNGL
+417 KIENYPNGL

-444 MVGERVSEVSDVLPR
+444 MVGNRVSEVSDALPR
-459 MVNEGHELG
+459 MVSEGHELG
-468 NHTMNHPMSHLTGLD
+468 NHTMTHPMCHLTGLD
-483 EDGIRSQINDATEA
+483 QDGIRSQINDATEA
-497 IKAIAGQPPQVLRPV
+497 IKAIAGQPSQVLRPV
-512 GGGVNDT
+512 GGGVNSD

-537 TEDWKYRNAEHVKQ
+537 TEDWKYRDAEHVKQ

-572 VQGALDAIDE
+572 VKGALAAIDE
-582 LQKSTDKTYAF
+582 LQARTDKTYAF

-609 GVVYNGLSDKVAQ
+609 GVVYNGLSSKVAQ
-622 EIKDGTYSPAEF
+622 EIQDGTYSPAEF

>member
-1 MEMNSKMGELRVKYR
+1 
-16 QHYRGCKKAGREELK
+16 

-51 SHYGVLVL
+51 SHYGVLAL

-72 KLVTTAVSAVFGR
+72 KLVTTAVSTVLGR
-85 SGTHEIVYQVDNKL
+85 TETHEIVYQVDNKL

-126 SLCDELDI
+126 SLCDELQI

-164 MGEESKNMA
+164 MGEESRNMA

-195 WKTTETAEE
+195 WKTAETAEE

-231 NVLGPSEKQITSDSI
+231 KVLGPSEKQITGDSI

-251 SDKALVSGET
+251 SDKALVAGET
-261 KTMAADGE
+261 RTMASDGE

-296 AEFDGNKTWTVKYND
+296 AEFDGKKTWTVKYND
-311 TESTV
+311 TETTV

-322 KIGGKRVKG
+322 KIDGNRVK
-331 DDITVWLDEEKDR
+331 DDDFTVWLDEEKDR

-356 GRYYT
+356 GRNYT

-417 KSDSYPNGL
+417 KIENYPNGL

-444 MVGERVSEVSDVLPR
+444 MVGNRVSEVSDALPR
-459 MVNEGHELG
+459 MVSEGHELG
-468 NHTMNHPMSHLTGLD
+468 NHTMTHPMCHLTGLD

-497 IKAIAGQPPQVLRPV
+497 IKAIAGQPSQVLRPV
-512 GGGVNDT
+512 GGGVNSD

-537 TEDWKYRNAEHVKQ
+537 TEDWKYRDAEHVKQ

-572 VQGALDAIDE
+572 VKGALAAIDE
-582 LQKSTDKTYAF
+582 LQARTDKTYAF

-609 GVVYNGLSDKVAQ
+609 GVVYNGLSSKVAQ
-622 EIKDGTYSPAEF
+622 EIQDGTYSPAEF

>member
-1 MEMNSKMGELRVKYR
+1 
-16 QHYRGCKKAGREELK
+16 

-51 SHYGVLVL
+51 SHYGVLAL

-72 KLVTTAVSAVFGR
+72 KLVTTAVGTVLGR
-85 SGTHEIVYQVDNKL
+85 TETHEIVYQVDNKL

-126 SLCDELDI
+126 SLCDALQI

-164 MGEESKNMA
+164 MGEESRNMA

-195 WKTTETAEE
+195 WKTAETAEE

-231 NVLGPSEKQITSDSI
+231 KVLGPSEKQITGDSI

-251 SDKALVSGET
+251 SDKALVAGET
-261 KTMAADGE
+261 RTMASDGE

-296 AEFDGNKTWTVKYND
+296 AEFDGKKTWTVKYND
-311 TESTV
+311 TETTV

-322 KIGGKRVKG
+322 KIDGNRVK
-331 DDITVWLDEEKDR
+331 DDDFTVWLDEEKDR

-356 GRYYT
+356 GRNYT

-417 KSDSYPNGL
+417 KIENYPNGL

-444 MVGERVSEVSDVLPR
+444 MVGNGVSEVSDVLPR
-459 MVNEGHELG
+459 MVSEGHELG
-468 NHTMNHPMSHLTGLD
+468 NHTMTHPMCHLTGLD

-497 IKAIAGQPPQVLRPV
+497 IKAIAGQPSQVLRPV
-512 GGGVNDT
+512 GGGVNSD

-537 TEDWKYRNAEHVKQ
+537 TEDWKYRDAEHVKQ

-572 VQGALDAIDE
+572 VKGALAAIDE
-582 LQKSTDKTYAF
+582 LQARTDKTYAF

-609 GVVYNGLSDKVAQ
+609 GVVYNGLSSKVAQ

>member
-1 MEMNSKMGELRVKYR
+1 
-16 QHYRGCKKAGREELK
+16 

-51 SHYGVLVL
+51 SHYGVLAL

-72 KLVTTAVSAVFGR
+72 KLVTTAVSTVLGR
-85 SGTHEIVYQVDNKL
+85 TETHEIVYQVDNKL

-126 SLCDELDI
+126 SLCDELQI

-164 MGEESKNMA
+164 MGEESRNMA

-195 WKTTETAEE
+195 WKTAETAEE

-231 NVLGPSEKQITSDSI
+231 KVLGPSEKQITGDSI

-251 SDKALVSGET
+251 SDKALIAGET
-261 KTMAADGE
+261 RTMASDGE
-269 KLGEGVMEQNGT
+269 KLGEGVMEQNGA

-296 AEFDGNKTWTVKYND
+296 AEFDGKKTWTVKYND
-311 TESTV
+311 TETTV

-322 KIGGKRVKG
+322 KIDGNRVKG
-331 DDITVWLDEEKDR
+331 DDFTVWLDEEKDR

-356 GRYYT
+356 GRNYT

-382 TYLDS
+382 NYLDS

-417 KSDSYPNGL
+417 KIENYPNGL

-444 MVGERVSEVSDVLPR
+444 MVGNRVSEVSDALPR
-459 MVNEGHELG
+459 MVSEGHELG
-468 NHTMNHPMSHLTGLD
+468 NHTMTHPMCHLTGLD

-497 IKAIAGQPPQVLRPV
+497 IKAIAGQPSQVLRPV
-512 GGGVNDT
+512 GGGVNSD

-537 TEDWKYRNAEHVKQ
+537 TEDWKYRDAEHVKQ

-572 VQGALDAIDE
+572 VKGALAAIDE
-582 LQKSTDKTYAF
+582 LQARTDKTYAF

-609 GVVYNGLSDKVAQ
+609 GVVYNGLSSKVAQ
-622 EIKDGTYSPAEF
+622 EIQDGTYSPAEF

>member
-1 MEMNSKMGELRVKYR
+1 
-16 QHYRGCKKAGREELK
+16 

-51 SHYGVLVL
+51 SHYGVLAL

-72 KLVTTAVSAVFGR
+72 KLVTTAVSTVLGR
-85 SGTHEIVYQVDNKL
+85 TETHEIVYQVDNKL

-126 SLCDELDI
+126 SLCDALQI

-164 MGEESKNMA
+164 MGEESRNMA

-195 WKTTETAEE
+195 WKTAETAEE

-231 NVLGPSEKQITSDSI
+231 KVLGPSEKQITGDSI

-251 SDKALVSGET
+251 SDKALVAGET
-261 KTMAADGE
+261 RTMASDGE

-296 AEFDGNKTWTVKYND
+296 AEFDGKKTWTVKYND
-311 TESTV
+311 TETTV

-322 KIGGKRVKG
+322 KIDGNRVKG
-331 DDITVWLDEEKDR
+331 DDFTVWLDEEKDR

-356 GRYYT
+356 GRNYT

-417 KSDSYPNGL
+417 KIENYPNGL

-444 MVGERVSEVSDVLPR
+444 MVGNRVSEVSDALPR
-459 MVNEGHELG
+459 MVSEGHELG
-468 NHTMNHPMSHLTGLD
+468 NHTMTHPMCHLTGLD
-483 EDGIRSQINDATEA
+483 QDGIRSQINDATEA
-497 IKAIAGQPPQVLRPV
+497 IKAIAGQPSQVLRPV
-512 GGGVNDT
+512 GGGVNSD

-537 TEDWKYRNAEHVKQ
+537 TEDWKYRDAEHVKQ

-572 VQGALDAIDE
+572 VKGALAAIDE
-582 LQKSTDKTYAF
+582 LQARTDKTYAF

-609 GVVYNGLSDKVAQ
+609 GVVYNGLSSKVAQ
-622 EIKDGTYSPAEF
+622 EIQDGTYSPAEF